1 MPQTARHRRWRLI
14 LALLAGLPF
23 VPELA
28 IRLVAAL
35 GRALACDPA
44 AAAPCMLGPL
54 SLGLL
59 LKPAIQAAVGVAA
72 VLGFGGILVWLWLG
86 FLAVHRGFPRLA
98 HRLVLAFLL
107 TTIFAYLPYL
117 VPSLAIADLMH
128 ADCQPHDAGVGA
140 CWIYGTAMGRA
151 PNEAQVVQWFAFTGG
166 PLALI
171 MFAIYAFIAAIP
183 RDSAHDGAP
192 PSGPGSVAP
201 P

>member
-1 MPQTARHRRWRLI
+1 MAQTSPQRRWRLI
-14 LALLAGLPF
+14 LVLLVALPF
-23 VPELA
+23 APELA
-28 IRLVAAL
+28 IRLVAGL

-44 AAAPCMLGPL
+44 AAQPCMLGPL

-59 LKPAIQAAVGVAA
+59 LRPAIQAAVGVAV

-117 VPSLAIADLMH
+117 APSLAIADLMH

-166 PLALI
+166 PLALV
-171 MFAIYAFIAAIP
+171 MFAVYAFIAAIP
-183 RDSAHDGAP
+183 RDGVP
-192 PSGPGSVAP
+192 PSEPGSVAQP
-201 P
+201 